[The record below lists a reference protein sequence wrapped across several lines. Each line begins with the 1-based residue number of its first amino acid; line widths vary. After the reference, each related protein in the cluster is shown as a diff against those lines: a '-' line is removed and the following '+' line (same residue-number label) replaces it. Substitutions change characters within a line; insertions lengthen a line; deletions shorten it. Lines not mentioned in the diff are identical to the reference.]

1 MYLKLKRI
9 WKGEKCVIGTLHA
22 YNDDDLDGSIH
33 RCFTLEDVERAEKIK
48 GETAIPK
55 GIYNVVL
62 TWSPK
67 FRREVMMLEN
77 VPNFDR
83 IYIHAGNDQDDT
95 EGCILVGNIRRGT
108 ERIDKSTAA
117 LSDVMQLFNE
127 AKARGESVKIE
138 IV

>member
-1 MYLKLKRI
+1 MYLKL
-9 WKGEKCVIGTLHA
+9 A
-22 YNDDDLDGSIH
+22 YNDDDLDGSIQ
-33 RCFTLEDVERAEKIK
+33 RCFTLEDVERTEKIK

-55 GIYNVVL
+55 GIYNVAL

-77 VPNFDR
+77 VPNFER
-83 IYIHAGNDQDDT
+83 IYIHGGNDHNDT

-108 ERIDKSTAA
+108 ERIDRSNAA

-138 IV
+138 II